1 MTTRILG
8 ACLAWLLAI
17 APAMAA
23 DSPLADAAM
32 ARDAAAV
39 RALLAKKADVNAP
52 QGDGSTALHWAV
64 YNGDAELTRL
74 LLAAG
79 ADAKAQTRLGG
90 LTPVMMAARAGDAAG
105 AAVAPRRQRRR
116 GHRQRQRHHAA
127 DVRRRRRATS
137 TR

>member
-1 MTTRILG
+1 
-8 ACLAWLLAI
+8 
-17 APAMAA
+17 MAA

-32 ARDAAAV
+32 ARDARPSV
-39 RALLAKKADVNAP
+39 RSWRKKADVNAA

-90 LTPVMMAARAGDAAG
+90 LTPVMMAARAGDAPVLRLLSTPKAMRSPPTPT
-105 AAVAPRRQRRR
+105 APRR
-116 GHRQRQRHHAA
+116 
-127 DVRRRRRATS
+127 
-137 TR
+137 